1 MTTYFVHADFQTV
14 DNGFDSCKE
23 LKVERNLFPFEMNL
37 FAFNKVILFQL
48 VTVIIVDTKILKIL
62 VTFLFDILEFL
73 HLLLI

>member
-1 MTTYFVHADFQTV
+1 
-14 DNGFDSCKE
+14 
-23 LKVERNLFPFEMNL
+23 MNL